1 MRKFAAGLLKAVH
14 WVEDAFLVS
23 LLLTMVGLA
32 VVQIVMRNGFDS
44 GFLWAESFLRVL
56 VLWIGLAGAM
66 AASRN
71 HRHINIDIIGRFLA
85 PGPAKVVAVF
95 NALFTA
101 GVCAALAYYSFDFV
115 RVEYESPSMAFAEV
129 PTWVCE
135 SIMPFAFSVIALRY
149 LLLAALTPWR
159 ALPQA
164 TAHGITL
171 TDDAV
176 SSPAPI
182 SPDNTSS
189 PDNKGESAK

>member
-1 MRKFAAGLLKAVH
+1 MRKFASGLLKAVH
-14 WVEDAFLVS
+14 WLEDAFLVG
-23 LLLTMVGLA
+23 LLLTMIGLA
-32 VVQIVMRNGFDS
+32 VVQIVLRNGFDG

-71 HRHINIDIIGRFLA
+71 HRHINIDIIGRFLPPTA
-85 PGPAKVVAVF
+85 AKVVAVF

-115 RVEYESPSMAFAEV
+115 RVEYEAPSMAFAEV

-135 SIMPFAFSVIALRY
+135 AIMPVAFSVIALRY

-159 ALPQA
+159 ALPQLA
-164 TAHGITL
+164 AHGIALPDEATVE
-171 TDDAV
+171 AK
-176 SSPAPI
+176 P
-182 SPDNTSS
+182 SPDV
-189 PDNKGESAK
+189 KGESAK

>member
-1 MRKFAAGLLKAVH
+1 MRVILHGLLKAVH
-14 WVEDAFLVS
+14 WLEDAFLVS
-23 LLLTMVGLA
+23 LLLTMILLA
-32 VVQIVMRNGFDS
+32 VTQIVLRNGFDG

-85 PGPAKVVAVF
+85 PRPAKVVAVF

-135 SIMPFAFSVIALRY
+135 SIMPLAFGVISLRY
-149 LLLAALTPWR
+149 LLLAVLTPWR

-164 TAHGITL
+164 AAHGIAL
-171 TDDAV
+171 PEEPA
-176 SSPAPI
+176 SPEE
-182 SPDNTSS
+182 
-189 PDNKGESAK
+189 KGESAK